1 MTAAHTV
8 EGIKLAAAVAAA
20 VIGGM
25 ILIGWMFDIAA
36 LKSIQPGWVSMKVN
50 AAVCFILTGIAL
62 LPLIRPPAA
71 FNPQHPIFFF
81 RFARLCGLLAGLIGL
96 LTLSEYVF
104 GWNLG
109 MDQWLFR
116 DLADTLGRSSPGQ
129 MAPETA
135 LCFVLLDA
143 ALWIVGG
150 SRKTRWTILVPV
162 NLALLVALLA
172 LAEISAYFTPGLGV
186 YGWFG
191 LTIMAPPTA
200 ILFAILSLVVVAIS
214 WQPDILPWSFNR
226 NTTAAVACGMTLLVF
241 IGFNTTR
248 SQSWV
253 KGMNDRIEYN
263 EKVQDDIDSV
273 LGSVTTAH
281 DFTSDYLFVGDEE
294 YLKAYILAQADSNMT
309 LEQLYRDESRSAEP
323 AQQQQFVLVE
333 ARVKAHLQWLQKM
346 IDNSQAGMNKVAR
359 NDMVRHADDLL
370 DGLLATLKQ
379 TRNDHHQLIQQLKR
393 ELESMSRF
401 VYLFNFT
408 GTLASLLIFLIV
420 IFRLN
425 FAVIERKQAEAALRG
440 FNDELEEKVVTRT
453 IDLERAKL
461 DAEQANR
468 VKSAFL
474 AAMSH
479 EIRTP
484 MNGVI
489 GMAEV
494 LQQSSLRGAQVEMAN
509 IIHDSAF
516 SLLAIIDDILD
527 FSKIEAGKLQL
538 ECVPMNVAKIV
549 ERVCETLAPVA
560 EKQGVELTLF
570 TDPAIPAEVSGDP
583 ARLRQTLI
591 NLVGNAIKFS
601 SGQQRQGKVAVRAVL
616 VEDNTRNLVGT
627 GPHFIISGLPTATRS
642 QCLIEGSD
650 GSIVPVRNTLVCAS
664 PLRDDPPAS
673 SPQTSGGGSAFA
685 GVEEGQLRVEFRVA
699 DNGIGIDEAT
709 HARLFSPFTQA
720 DSSTTRT
727 FGGTG
732 LGLAISRQLVSLMR
746 GQITVQSEPGKGSLF
761 GVRIPFALLAEQH
774 DAGQVY
780 PGMQLVAGLSCLVV
794 GAAESLADD
803 LAAYLAHGG
812 ARVER
817 APDLAAA
824 QQWIA
829 RQGISSHP
837 PAPCVVVIDTVDTRP
852 PLDELR
858 AAVRNRPGLDGRF
871 VVVGRGERR
880 RGRVEAADLVA
891 LDADGLHRLRF
902 LEAVAIAADRAK
914 EYVIRDHQPDDARVA
929 APLSRAEA
937 CRRGCLILVAEDN
950 EINQQVVLQQLA
962 LFGQIADIAN
972 NGREALE
979 LWRSGN
985 YGILITD
992 LHMPEM
998 DGYELTAAIRAAE
1011 AGKTRI
1017 PIIAFTANALK
1028 GEAGHCFAVG
1038 MDDYLSKPV
1047 QLANMKA
1054 MLKKW
1059 LLVAAESTLVE
1070 PLGFAWDKPDETAPV
1085 SVAVDVNVLKAL
1097 IGDDAFMIRE
1107 FLHDFSFSAAK
1118 LAAEL
1123 RVACTAIQAAAAG
1136 ALAHKLKSSARSV
1149 GALALGE
1156 LCAEMEQA
1164 GKAGDA
1170 AALLLLL
1177 PRFEQEL
1184 ASVQACIEEY

>member
-1 MTAAHTV
+1 MTVAHPVT
-8 EGIKLAAAVAAA
+8 GIKLAAVVATV
-20 VIGGM
+20 VIGGV
-25 ILIGWMFDIAA
+25 ILIGWMLDIAA
-36 LKSIQPGWVSMKVN
+36 LKSIQPGWIAMKAN
-50 AAVCFILTGIAL
+50 AAICFMLTGIAM
-62 LPLIRPPAA
+62 LPLVRPPAA
-71 FNPQHPIFFF
+71 FSAQHPTLFF

-96 LTLSEYVF
+96 LTLGEYVS

-109 MDQWLFR
+109 VDQWLLR
-116 DLADTLGRSSPGQ
+116 DPADTLGRSSPGQ

-191 LTIMAPPTA
+191 LTVMAPPTA
-200 ILFAILSLVVVAIS
+200 ILFAILGLVVVAIS
-214 WQPDILPWSFNR
+214 WQPSILPWSFNR
-226 NTTAAVACGMTLLVF
+226 NTTVAVVCGLTLLVF

-248 SQSWV
+248 SESWV

-263 EKVQDDIDSV
+263 EKVQDDIDSI
-273 LGSVTTAH
+273 LGAVTTAH
-281 DFTSDYLFVGDEE
+281 DFTSDYLFIGDET
-294 YLKAYILAQADSNMT
+294 YLKAYILARADSNMT
-309 LEQLYRDESRSAEP
+309 LGHLYQDEFRSAEP
-323 AQQQQFVLVE
+323 AQQQQFTLIE
-333 ARVKAHLQWLQKM
+333 AQVKAHLQWLQKM
-346 IDNSQAGMNKVAR
+346 IDNSQAGMDKVAR
-359 NDMVRHADDLL
+359 NDMIRHADDLL
-370 DGLLATLKQ
+370 DDLLATLN
-379 TRNDHHQLIQQLKR
+379 RARGDRHQLIQQLKR

-440 FNDELEEKVVTRT
+440 FNDELEEKVVART
-453 IDLERAKL
+453 TDLERAKL
-461 DAEQANR
+461 EAEQANR

-474 AAMSH
+474 ATMSH

-484 MNGVI
+484 MNAVI
-489 GMAEV
+489 GMVEV
-494 LQQSSLRGAQVEMAN
+494 LQHSSLRGPQVEMAN
-509 IIHDSAF
+509 IIHDSAL
-516 SLLAIIDDILD
+516 SLLGIIDDILD
-527 FSKIEAGKLQL
+527 FSKIEVGKLQL
-538 ECVPMNVAKIV
+538 ESMPMNVAKIV

-570 TDPAIPAEVSGDP
+570 TDPAIPAEMSGDP

-627 GPHFIISGLPTATRS
+627 GPHFIISGLETETQSPCSA
-642 QCLIEGSD
+642 EVAD
-650 GSIVPVRNTLVCAS
+650 GRLT
-664 PLRDDPPAS
+664 
-673 SPQTSGGGSAFA
+673 
-685 GVEEGQLRVEFRVA
+685 VEFRVA
-699 DNGIGIDEAT
+699 DNGIGIDET
-709 HARLFSPFTQA
+709 TYARLFSPFTQA

-962 LFGQIADIAN
+962 LFGQIADIAK

-979 LWRSGN
+979 LWRSGH

-1028 GEAGHCFAVG
+1028 GEAEHCLAVG

-1059 LLVAAESTLVE
+1059 LPVAAESTLAE
-1070 PLGFAWDKPDETAPV
+1070 PLGFARDKPDETAPA

>member
-1 MTAAHTV
+1 
-8 EGIKLAAAVAAA
+8 
-20 VIGGM
+20 
-25 ILIGWMFDIAA
+25 
-36 LKSIQPGWVSMKVN
+36 
-50 AAVCFILTGIAL
+50 
-62 LPLIRPPAA
+62 
-71 FNPQHPIFFF
+71 
-81 RFARLCGLLAGLIGL
+81 
-96 LTLSEYVF
+96 
-104 GWNLG
+104 
-109 MDQWLFR
+109 MD
-116 DLADTLGRSSPGQ
+116 
-129 MAPETA
+129 
-135 LCFVLLDA
+135 
-143 ALWIVGG
+143 
-150 SRKTRWTILVPV
+150 
-162 NLALLVALLA
+162 
-172 LAEISAYFTPGLGV
+172 
-186 YGWFG
+186 
-191 LTIMAPPTA
+191 
-200 ILFAILSLVVVAIS
+200 
-214 WQPDILPWSFNR
+214 
-226 NTTAAVACGMTLLVF
+226 
-241 IGFNTTR
+241 
-248 SQSWV
+248 
-253 KGMNDRIEYN
+253 
-263 EKVQDDIDSV
+263 
-273 LGSVTTAH
+273 
-281 DFTSDYLFVGDEE
+281 
-294 YLKAYILAQADSNMT
+294 
-309 LEQLYRDESRSAEP
+309 
-323 AQQQQFVLVE
+323 
-333 ARVKAHLQWLQKM
+333 
-346 IDNSQAGMNKVAR
+346 KVAR
-359 NDMVRHADDLL
+359 NDMIRHADDLL
-370 DGLLATLKQ
+370 DDLLATLK
-379 TRNDHHQLIQQLKR
+379 RARGDRHQLIQQLKR

-440 FNDELEEKVVTRT
+440 FNDELEEKVSART
-453 IDLERAKL
+453 ADLERAKL
-461 DAEQANR
+461 EAEQANR

-474 AAMSH
+474 ATMSH

-484 MNGVI
+484 MNAVI
-489 GMAEV
+489 GMVEV
-494 LQQSSLRGAQVEMAN
+494 LQHSSLRGPQVEMAS
-509 IIHDSAF
+509 IIHDSAL
-516 SLLAIIDDILD
+516 SLLGIIDDILD

-538 ECVPMNVAKIV
+538 ESMPMNVAKIV

-583 ARLRQTLI
+583 ARLRQTLT

-616 VEDNTRNLVGT
+616 VEDSTRKLVGT
-627 GPHFIISGLPTATRS
+627 GPHFIISGLETETQSPCSA
-642 QCLIEGSD
+642 EVAD
-650 GSIVPVRNTLVCAS
+650 GRLT
-664 PLRDDPPAS
+664 
-673 SPQTSGGGSAFA
+673 
-685 GVEEGQLRVEFRVA
+685 VEFRVA

-709 HARLFSPFTQA
+709 YARLFSPFTQA

-774 DAGQVY
+774 DAGEDY

-794 GAAESLADD
+794 GTAESLADD
-803 LAAYLAHGG
+803 LVAYLGHGG

-829 RQGISSHP
+829 RQGVSSHP
-837 PAPCVVVIDTVDTRP
+837 SAPCVVVIDTVDTTP
-852 PLDELR
+852 PLGEMR
-858 AAVRNRPGLDGRF
+858 AAA
-871 VVVGRGERR
+871 RGQRR
-880 RGRVEAADLVA
+880 RGRVEAADLVT

-902 LEAVAIAADRAK
+902 LEAVAIAADRIK
-914 EYVIRDHQPDDARVA
+914 EYVVRDHQPDDVRVT

-937 CRRGCLILVAEDN
+937 CRRGSLILVAEDN

-962 LFGQIADIAN
+962 LFGQIVDIAN

-979 LWRSGN
+979 LWRSGH

-998 DGYELTAAIRAAE
+998 DGYELTAAIRSAE

-1028 GEAGHCFAVG
+1028 GVAEHCLAVG

-1047 QLANMKA
+1047 QLASMKA

-1059 LLVAAESTLVE
+1059 LPIPAELRLVQAKL
-1070 PLGFAWDKPDETAPV
+1070 DETIPA
-1085 SVAVDVNVLKAL
+1085 SAAVDVNVLKAL
-1097 IGDDAFMIRE
+1097 IGDDALMIRE
-1107 FLHDFSFSAAK
+1107 FLHAFILSAAK

-1123 RVACTAIQAAAAG
+1123 RVACMAAQPAVAG
-1136 ALAHKLKSSARSV
+1136 ALAHKLKSSSRSV
-1149 GALALGE
+1149 GALVLGE

-1184 ASVQACIEEY
+1184 ASVRACIEGY

>member
-1 MTAAHTV
+1 MTVAPPVT
-8 EGIKLAAAVAAA
+8 GIKLAAVVATV
-20 VIGGM
+20 VIGGV
-25 ILIGWMFDIAA
+25 ILIGWMLDIAA
-36 LKSIQPGWVSMKVN
+36 LKSIQPGWIAMKAN
-50 AAVCFILTGIAL
+50 AAICFMLTGIAL
-62 LPLIRPPAA
+62 LPLVRPPAA
-71 FNPQHPIFFF
+71 FNAQHPTLFF

-96 LTLSEYVF
+96 LTLGEYVS

-109 MDQWLFR
+109 VDQWLFR
-116 DLADTLGRSSPGQ
+116 DPADTLGRSSPGQ

-143 ALWIVGG
+143 ALWIASG
-150 SRKTRWTILVPV
+150 SRNTRWTILVPV

-191 LTIMAPPTA
+191 LTVMAPPTA
-200 ILFAILSLVVVAIS
+200 ILFAILGLVVVAIS

-226 NTTAAVACGMTLLVF
+226 NTTVAVVCGLTLLVF

-248 SQSWV
+248 SESWV

-263 EKVQDDIDSV
+263 EKVQDDIDSI
-273 LGSVTTAH
+273 LGAVTTAH
-281 DFTSDYLFVGDEE
+281 DFTSDYLFIGDEA
-294 YLKAYILAQADSNMT
+294 YLKAYILARADSNMT
-309 LEQLYRDESRSAEP
+309 LGHLYQDEFRSVEP
-323 AQQQQFVLVE
+323 AQQQQFTLIE
-333 ARVKAHLQWLQKM
+333 AQVKAHLQWLQKM
-346 IDNSQAGMNKVAR
+346 IDNSQAGMDKVAR
-359 NDMVRHADDLL
+359 NDMIRHADDLL
-370 DGLLATLKQ
+370 DDLLATLK
-379 TRNDHHQLIQQLKR
+379 RARGDRHQLIQQLKR

-440 FNDELEEKVVTRT
+440 FNDELEEKVSART
-453 IDLERAKL
+453 ADLERAKL
-461 DAEQANR
+461 EAEQANR

-474 AAMSH
+474 ATMSH

-484 MNGVI
+484 MNAVI
-489 GMAEV
+489 GMVEV
-494 LQQSSLRGAQVEMAN
+494 LQHSSLRGPQVEMAS
-509 IIHDSAF
+509 IIHDSAL
-516 SLLAIIDDILD
+516 SLLGIIDDILD

-538 ECVPMNVAKIV
+538 ESMPMNVAKIV

-583 ARLRQTLI
+583 ARLRQTLT

-616 VEDNTRNLVGT
+616 VEDSTRKLVGT
-627 GPHFIISGLPTATRS
+627 GPHFIISGLETETQSPCSA
-642 QCLIEGSD
+642 EVAD
-650 GSIVPVRNTLVCAS
+650 GRLT
-664 PLRDDPPAS
+664 
-673 SPQTSGGGSAFA
+673 
-685 GVEEGQLRVEFRVA
+685 VEFRVA

-709 HARLFSPFTQA
+709 YARLFSPFTQA

-774 DAGQVY
+774 DAGEDY

-794 GAAESLADD
+794 GTAESLADD
-803 LAAYLAHGG
+803 LVAYLGHGG

-829 RQGISSHP
+829 RQGVSSHP
-837 PAPCVVVIDTVDTRP
+837 SAPCVVVIDTVDTTP
-852 PLDELR
+852 PLGEMR
-858 AAVRNRPGLDGRF
+858 AAA
-871 VVVGRGERR
+871 RGQRR
-880 RGRVEAADLVA
+880 RGRVEAADLVT

-902 LEAVAIAADRAK
+902 LEAVAIAADRIK
-914 EYVIRDHQPDDARVA
+914 EYVVRDHQPDDVRVT

-937 CRRGCLILVAEDN
+937 CRRGSLILVAEDN

-962 LFGQIADIAN
+962 LFGQIVDIAN

-979 LWRSGN
+979 LWRSGH

-1028 GEAGHCFAVG
+1028 GVAEHCLAVG

-1047 QLANMKA
+1047 QLASMKA

-1059 LLVAAESTLVE
+1059 LPIPAELRLVQAKL
-1070 PLGFAWDKPDETAPV
+1070 DETIPA
-1085 SVAVDVNVLKAL
+1085 SAAVDVNVLKAL
-1097 IGDDAFMIRE
+1097 IGDDALMIRE
-1107 FLHDFSFSAAK
+1107 FLHAFILSAAK

-1123 RVACTAIQAAAAG
+1123 RVACMAAQPAVAG
-1136 ALAHKLKSSARSV
+1136 ALAHKLKSSSRSV
-1149 GALALGE
+1149 GALVLGE

-1184 ASVQACIEEY
+1184 ASVRACIEGY

>member
-36 LKSIQPGWVSMKVN
+36 LKSIQPGWVAMKVN
-50 AAVCFILTGIAL
+50 AAVCFMLTGIAL
-62 LPLIRPPAA
+62 LPLIRPPAT
-71 FNPQHPIFFF
+71 FNAQHPTFFF

-116 DLADTLGRSSPGQ
+116 DLADPLGKSLPGQ

-200 ILFAILSLVVVAIS
+200 ILFAILGLTVMAIS

-226 NTTAAVACGMTLLVF
+226 NTTAAVVCGLTLLVF

-253 KGMNDRIEYN
+253 KGMGDRIEYN
-263 EKVQDDIDSV
+263 EKVQDDIDSI

-281 DFTSDYLFVGDEE
+281 DFTSDYLFIGDEK
-294 YLKAYILAQADSNMT
+294 YLKAYILARADSNMT
-309 LEQLYRDESRSAEP
+309 LGQLHQDESISAEP

-333 ARVKAHLQWLQKM
+333 AQVKAHLQWLQKM
-346 IDNSQAGMNKVAR
+346 IDNSQAGMDKVAR
-359 NDMVRHADDLL
+359 NDLIRHADDLL
-370 DGLLATLKQ
+370 DGLLATLKRA
-379 TRNDHHQLIQQLKR
+379 RNDRHQLIQQLKR

-440 FNDELEEKVVTRT
+440 FNDELEEKVAART
-453 IDLERAKL
+453 TDLERAKL
-461 DAEQANR
+461 EAEQANR

-489 GMAEV
+489 GMVEM
-494 LQQSSLRGAQVEMAN
+494 LQQSSLRGSQVEMAN

-516 SLLAIIDDILD
+516 SLLGIIDDILD

-538 ECVPMNVAKIV
+538 ESVPMNVAKIV

-583 ARLRQTLI
+583 ARLRQTLT
-591 NLVGNAIKFS
+591 NLIGNAIKFS

-616 VEDNTRNLVGT
+616 VEDSTRNLVGT
-627 GPHFIISGLPTATRS
+627 GPHFIISGPATATQS
-642 QCLIEGSD
+642 PCL
-650 GSIVPVRNTLVCAS
+650 
-664 PLRDDPPAS
+664 
-673 SPQTSGGGSAFA
+673 
-685 GVEEGQLRVEFRVA
+685 VEVADGQLTVEFRVA

-709 HARLFSPFTQA
+709 YARLFSPFTQA

-1028 GEAGHCFAVG
+1028 GVAERCLAVG

-1047 QLANMKA
+1047 QLANMRA

-1059 LLVAAESTLVE
+1059 LPAAAGLRLVQGKSDATI
-1070 PLGFAWDKPDETAPV
+1070 PL
-1085 SVAVDVNVLKAL
+1085 SVALDVNVLKAL
-1097 IGDDAFMIRE
+1097 IGDDALMIRE
-1107 FLHDFSFSAAK
+1107 FLYAFILSAAK

-1123 RVACTAIQAAAAG
+1123 RVACTAVQAAAAG
-1136 ALAHKLKSSARSV
+1136 ALAHKLKSSSRSV